1 MNFIRIIDKSLAGA
15 LIFAMFSILITVMW
29 QVVSRYVL
37 KDPASVT
44 EELSRFI
51 LIWIG
56 ILGAAYAYRQ
66 NAHLGFN
73 LIVERQPYQVRRLLL
88 TFVEL
93 MVIFFCLAV
102 MLFGGSELV
111 LLTLELEQISAAL
124 GIKMGVIYS
133 VLPLSGC
140 LIVLYAITNIITLWR
155 TNNKGADSWR

>member
-1 MNFIRIIDKSLAGA
+1 MTIIRTIDKALAGT
-15 LIFAMFSILITVMW
+15 LIFAMVSILLTVIW

-73 LIVERQPYQVRRLLL
+73 LVVERQSAAVKRVLL
-88 TFVEL
+88 TLVEII
-93 MVIFFCLAV
+93 VIVFCVLV

-124 GIKMGVIYS
+124 GIKMGFIYS
-133 VLPLSGC
+133 VLPISGS
-140 LIVLYAITNIITLWR
+140 LIIAYALVNIVTLWR
-155 TNNKGADSWR
+155 HSDEEAA

>member
-1 MNFIRIIDKSLAGA
+1 MTIIRLIDKALAGT
-15 LIFAMFSILITVMW
+15 LIIAMVSILLTVIW

-73 LIVERQPYQVRRLLL
+73 LIVERQSRKVKRLLL
-88 TFVEL
+88 TCVEVIVIIFCVL
-93 MVIFFCLAV
+93 VMVY
-102 MLFGGSELV
+102 GGTELV
-111 LLTLELEQISAAL
+111 SLTLELEQISAAL
-124 GIKMGVIYS
+124 GVKMGFIYS
-133 VLPLSGC
+133 VLPLSGG
-140 LIVLYAITNIITLWR
+140 LIIAYALVNITALWR
-155 TNNKGADSWR
+155 NNNKESA

>member
-1 MNFIRIIDKSLAGA
+1 MTIIRLIDKALAGT
-15 LIFAMFSILITVMW
+15 LIIAMVSILLTVIW

-73 LIVERQPYQVRRLLL
+73 LIVGVKTAASRIVIAE
-88 TFVEL
+88 TFKSKV
-93 MVIFFCLAV
+93 FN
-102 MLFGGSELV
+102 
-111 LLTLELEQISAAL
+111 T
-124 GIKMGVIYS
+124 
-133 VLPLSGC
+133 
-140 LIVLYAITNIITLWR
+140 R
-155 TNNKGADSWR
+155 

>member
-1 MNFIRIIDKSLAGA
+1 MTIIRTIDKALAGT
-15 LIFAMFSILITVMW
+15 LIFAMVSILLTVIW

-73 LIVERQPYQVRRLLL
+73 LVVERQSAAVKRVLL
-88 TFVEL
+88 TLVE
-93 MVIFFCLAV
+93 VIVIVFCVLV

-124 GIKMGVIYS
+124 GIKMGLIYS
-133 VLPLSGC
+133 VLPISGT
-140 LIVLYAITNIITLWR
+140 LIIAYALVNIVTLWR
-155 TNNKGADSWR
+155 HSDEEAA

>member
-1 MNFIRIIDKSLAGA
+1 MILRLIDKALAGT
-15 LIFAMFSILITVMW
+15 LIMAMVSILLTVIW
-29 QVVSRYVL
+29 QVFSRYVL

-66 NAHLGFN
+66 HAHLGFN
-73 LIVERQPYQVRRLLL
+73 LIVERQSRNTKRVLL
-88 TFVEL
+88 TCVEII
-93 MVIFFCLAV
+93 VIVFCVLV
-102 MLFGGSELV
+102 MLYGGSELV

-133 VLPLSGC
+133 VLPLSGA
-140 LIVLYAITNIITLWR
+140 LIIAYAFANIISLWQH
-155 TNNKGADSWR
+155 NNKESM

>member
-1 MNFIRIIDKSLAGA
+1 MTIIRLIDKALAGT
-15 LIFAMFSILITVMW
+15 LIIAMVSILLTVIW

-73 LIVERQPYQVRRLLL
+73 LIVERQSRKVKRLLL
-88 TFVEL
+88 TCVEIIVIIFCVL
-93 MVIFFCLAV
+93 VMVY
-102 MLFGGSELV
+102 GGSELV
-111 LLTLELEQISAAL
+111 SLTLELEQISAAL
-124 GIKMGVIYS
+124 GVKMGLIYS
-133 VLPLSGC
+133 VLPLSGG
-140 LIVLYAITNIITLWR
+140 LIIAYALVNITTLWR
-155 TNNKGADSWR
+155 NNNKESA

>member
-1 MNFIRIIDKSLAGA
+1 MTIIRTIDKALAGT
-15 LIFAMFSILITVMW
+15 LIFAMVSILLTVIW

-73 LIVERQPYQVRRLLL
+73 LVVERQSAAVKRVLL
-88 TFVEL
+88 TLVE
-93 MVIFFCLAV
+93 VIVIVFCVLV

-124 GIKMGVIYS
+124 GIKMGLIYS
-133 VLPLSGC
+133 VLPISGT
-140 LIVLYAITNIITLWR
+140 LIIAYALVNIVTLWR
-155 TNNKGADSWR
+155 HNDEEAA

>member
-1 MNFIRIIDKSLAGA
+1 MTIIRTIDKALAGT
-15 LIFAMFSILITVMW
+15 LIFAMVSILLTVIW

-73 LIVERQPYQVRRLLL
+73 LVVERQSAAVKRVLL
-88 TFVEL
+88 TLVE
-93 MVIFFCLAV
+93 VIVIVFCVLV

-124 GIKMGVIYS
+124 GIKMGFIYS
-133 VLPLSGC
+133 VLPISGT
-140 LIVLYAITNIITLWR
+140 LIIAYALLNIVTLWR
-155 TNNKGADSWR
+155 HSDEEEA

>member
-1 MNFIRIIDKSLAGA
+1 MTIIRTIDNALAGT
-15 LIFAMFSILITVMW
+15 LIFAMVSILLTVIW

-73 LIVERQPYQVRRLLL
+73 LVVERQSAAVKRVLL
-88 TFVEL
+88 TLVEII
-93 MVIFFCLAV
+93 VIVFCVLV

-124 GIKMGVIYS
+124 GIKMGLIYS
-133 VLPLSGC
+133 VLPISGT
-140 LIVLYAITNIITLWR
+140 LIIAYALVNIVTLWR
-155 TNNKGADSWR
+155 HNDEEAA

>member
-1 MNFIRIIDKSLAGA
+1 M
-15 LIFAMFSILITVMW
+15 AMVSILLTVIW
-29 QVVSRYVL
+29 QVFSRYVL

-66 NAHLGFN
+66 HAHLGFN
-73 LIVERQPYQVRRLLL
+73 LIVERQSRNTKRVLL
-88 TFVEL
+88 TCVEII
-93 MVIFFCLAV
+93 VIVFCVLV
-102 MLFGGSELV
+102 MLYGGSELV

-133 VLPLSGC
+133 VLPLSGA
-140 LIVLYAITNIITLWR
+140 LIIAYAFANIISLWQH
-155 TNNKGADSWR
+155 NNKESV

>member
-1 MNFIRIIDKSLAGA
+1 MTIIRTIDKALAGT
-15 LIFAMFSILITVMW
+15 LIFAMVSILLTVIW

-73 LIVERQPYQVRRLLL
+73 LVVERQSAAVKRVLL
-88 TFVEL
+88 TLVE
-93 MVIFFCLAV
+93 VIVIVFCVLV

-124 GIKMGVIYS
+124 GIKMGLIYS
-133 VLPLSGC
+133 VLPISGT
-140 LIVLYAITNIITLWR
+140 LIIAYALVNIVTLWR
-155 TNNKGADSWR
+155 HNDEEAV

>member
-1 MNFIRIIDKSLAGA
+1 MILRLIDKALAGT
-15 LIFAMFSILITVMW
+15 LIMAMVSILLTVIW
-29 QVVSRYVL
+29 QVFSRYVL

-66 NAHLGFN
+66 HAHLGFN
-73 LIVERQPYQVRRLLL
+73 LIVERQSRNTKRVLL
-88 TFVEL
+88 TCVEII
-93 MVIFFCLAV
+93 VIVFCVLV
-102 MLFGGSELV
+102 MLYGGSELV

-133 VLPLSGC
+133 VLPLSGA
-140 LIVLYAITNIITLWR
+140 LIIAYAFANIISLWQH
-155 TNNKGADSWR
+155 NNKESV